1 MTEDEK
7 QNIFIEPH
15 KPGITPTGHHVLVL
29 PDKVEEKTKGGIYLP
44 QESQDDK
51 QRAATKGLLVAVGPT
66 AWLEF
71 AKGEPWA
78 KAGDYVSYA
87 KYGGINMSGSDGE
100 DYVLL
105 NDQDILAVLSNN
117 D

>member
-1 MTEDEK
+1 MTENK
-7 QNIFIEPH
+7 S
-15 KPGITPTGHHVLVL
+15 GINPTGHHVLVL
-29 PDKVEEKTKGGIYLP
+29 PDKVEEKTKGGLYLP
-44 QESQDDK
+44 QESRENE

-71 AKGEPWA
+71 AEGEPWA
-78 KAGDYVSYA
+78 TVGDYVSYA
-87 KYGGINMSGSDGE
+87 KYGGINMTGADGV

-105 NDQDILAVLSNN
+105 NDQDILAVLANC